1 MLAHAPLASHAA
13 PSHAAPRFFAHGG
26 ARPIPDN
33 DIYKKAAPGEYW
45 PSGLTGAG
53 PQAEFSM
60 GDWGWKT
67 DPTAE
72 TPDPRTERKSPRFT
86 VEGFRSFFNSA
97 YGDDIDR
104 HDIVYST
111 VFFLL
116 YLVHWLVK
124 PFFTSG
130 SHFSTKYDSLLF
142 TSLLLP
148 LVMLALPALAPKLFG
163 MATRKLGGG
172 SLLQLEEGVPTSL
185 RIPGSLPAP
194 PVEATFDGRASFA
207 PAPSGAAPFS
217 ADRLASLYSRYVPPG
232 EIPGSET
239 GPDAAR
245 LLWAGLDHDPRGT
258 PPPMGEDG
266 VDGDPRLWA
275 ALAG

>member
-1 MLAHAPLASHAA
+1 MLAHAPLAVARRAVARSRRASSRTAA
-13 PSHAAPRFFAHGG
+13 RAKKV
-26 ARPIPDN
+26 PDN

-45 PSGLTGAG
+45 PSGLTGKG

-60 GDWGWKT
+60 GDWGWRT
-67 DPTAE
+67 DPGAASGKTH
-72 TPDPRTERKSPRFT
+72 FT
-86 VEGFRSFFNSA
+86 VDGFRGFFNSA

-148 LVMLALPALAPKLFG
+148 LVMLALPALAPTALWHG
-163 MATRKLGGG
+163 H
-172 SLLQLEEGVPTSL
+172 P
-185 RIPGSLPAP
+185 
-194 PVEATFDGRASFA
+194 EAWRRVA
-207 PAPSGAAPFS
+207 PAARGGCADVAPHSRIAAGAAGRGVLRRP
-217 ADRLASLYSRYVPPG
+217 
-232 EIPGSET
+232 SELCA
-239 GPDAAR
+239 GALRRGA
-245 LLWAGLDHDPRGT
+245 LLR
-258 PPPMGEDG
+258 
-266 VDGDPRLWA
+266 R
-275 ALAG
+275 

>member
-1 MLAHAPLASHAA
+1 MLAHAPLAPHVA

-26 ARPIPDN
+26 ARPLPDN

-60 GDWGWKT
+60 GDWGWRT
-67 DPTAE
+67 DPGAASGKTH
-72 TPDPRTERKSPRFT
+72 FT
-86 VEGFRSFFNSA
+86 VDGFRGFFNSA

-194 PVEATFDGRASFA
+194 PVEASFDGRASFA

-245 LLWAGLDHDPRGT
+245 LLWAGLTTTREGRRRRWARTASTVTRDCG
-258 PPPMGEDG
+258 PP
-266 VDGDPRLWA
+266 
-275 ALAG
+275 

>member
-1 MLAHAPLASHAA
+1 MLAHAPLAHAAPSHAA

-26 ARPIPDN
+26 ARPLPDN

-45 PSGLTGAG
+45 PSGLTGTG

-60 GDWGWKT
+60 GDWGWRT
-67 DPTAE
+67 DPGAASGKTH
-72 TPDPRTERKSPRFT
+72 FT
-86 VEGFRSFFNSA
+86 VDGFRGFFNSA

-172 SLLQLEEGVPTSL
+172 SLLQLEEGVCRRRSAFPDRCRRRPSRRPSTAERAL
-185 RIPGSLPAP
+185 RRRPPARRPSP
-194 PVEATFDGRASFA
+194 PIDSPRST
-207 PAPSGAAPFS
+207 
-217 ADRLASLYSRYVPPG
+217 
-232 EIPGSET
+232 
-239 GPDAAR
+239 
-245 LLWAGLDHDPRGT
+245 RGT
-258 PPPMGEDG
+258 CRPERSQGRRRGRTRRGCCGPVWTTTREG
-266 VDGDPRLWA
+266 RRRRWA
-275 ALAG
+275 RTASTATRGCGPH

>member
-1 MLAHAPLASHAA
+1 MLAHARSRRTPPPPRRAS
-13 PSHAAPRFFAHGG
+13 SRRG
-26 ARPIPDN
+26 ARPLPDN

-60 GDWGWKT
+60 GDWGWRT
-67 DPTAE
+67 DPGAASGKTH
-72 TPDPRTERKSPRFT
+72 FT
-86 VEGFRSFFNSA
+86 VDGFRGFFNSA

-172 SLLQLEEGVPTSL
+172 RSCS
-185 RIPGSLPAP
+185 S
-194 PVEATFDGRASFA
+194 GRADAA
-207 PAPSGAAPFS
+207 PHSRIAAGAARRGPS
-217 ADRLASLYSRYVPPG
+217 TAERALRRRPP
-232 EIPGSET
+232 
-239 GPDAAR
+239 AR
-245 LLWAGLDHDPRGT
+245 RPSPPIDSPRSTRGT
-258 PPPMGEDG
+258 CRPERSQGRRRGRTRRGCCGPVWTTTREGRRRRWARTASTATRVCGPP
-266 VDGDPRLWA
+266 
-275 ALAG
+275 

>member
-26 ARPIPDN
+26 ARPLPDN

-60 GDWGWKT
+60 GDWGWRT
-67 DPTAE
+67 DPGAASGKTH
-72 TPDPRTERKSPRFT
+72 FT
-86 VEGFRSFFNSA
+86 VDGFRGFFNSA

-194 PVEATFDGRASFA
+194 PVEATFDGRASVA

-275 ALAG
+275 ALVG